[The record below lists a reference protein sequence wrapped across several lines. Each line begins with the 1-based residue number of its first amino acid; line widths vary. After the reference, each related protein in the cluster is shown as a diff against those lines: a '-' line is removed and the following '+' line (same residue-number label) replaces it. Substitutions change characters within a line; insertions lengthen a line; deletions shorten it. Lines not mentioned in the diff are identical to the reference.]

1 MGAVDVPERTEQAT
15 LRVRCLGVP
24 TSARERLAEIGAE
37 IVEDDAEVDAVLVST
52 RLPADEVTEVEAG
65 LAASQPRTIVLAHTG
80 AERLAAHLVSGGA
93 HAIVG
98 EGNEEALLGLVDPD
112 HVPNALLT
120 SFERRFGAADTSGRG
135 VDAATGLGDRRSFER
150 RIGTLGDDG
159 EVPRVAL
166 CRVLSERWVDPD
178 PDPVVSVQRRRLATS
193 IAHVWGTMKGEVYS
207 IGAGEFGLVGPAV
220 NVTEMNRLGAL
231 LVDAAETFRD
241 DALPLRM
248 VVGHAGPESTADP
261 DELVELAR
269 RALEVAAVDGA
280 RQVLG
285 AQDLALGVSVT
296 TELEAVVRLLDQVEP
311 SLPEGRGHGE
321 RVGRMVAEL
330 AQLKAWSAAAAGRAQ
345 LAGHLHD
352 VGRAGLPAAAV
363 GGPEGLD
370 DDLLEEWREYPERSA
385 QLLRLTA
392 GRDVAET
399 VAAHNER
406 WDGSGSP
413 WGLRG
418 TDIPEAARMLAVV
431 HEVDRLVTVEETGVA
446 ATGRRLQEQAGTT
459 LDPDLVALVV
469 SHLPGLL
476 QLRART

>member
-1 MGAVDVPERTEQAT
+1 MGAVDVPERTGQAT

-24 TSARERLAEIGAE
+24 SSARERLVDAGAE
-37 IVEDDAEVDAVLVST
+37 VVEDAGEVDAILVST
-52 RLPADEVTEVEAG
+52 RLSAEEVAEVEAG
-65 LAASQPRTIVLAHTG
+65 LGTDQPRTIVLAHTG

-98 EGNEEALLGLVDPD
+98 EGNEEALLGLIDPD

-166 CRVLSERWVDPD
+166 CRVLSERWLDPD

-220 NVTEMNRLGAL
+220 NVTEMNRLGSL

-241 DALPLRM
+241 EGTALRM

-261 DELVELAR
+261 DELLELAR

-330 AQLKAWSAAAAGRAQ
+330 AQLKGWSAAAVGRVQ

-363 GGPEGLD
+363 AGPEGLD
-370 DDLLEEWREYPERSA
+370 DELLEAWRGYPERSA
-385 QLLRLTA
+385 QLLGLTA
-392 GRDVAET
+392 GRDVAEN

-431 HEVDRLVTVEETGVA
+431 HEVDRLVAVEETGIA
-446 ATGRRLQEQAGTT
+446 ATGRRLQEQAGTV
-459 LDPDLVALVV
+459 LDPDLVELVV
-469 SHLPGLL
+469 AHLPGLL